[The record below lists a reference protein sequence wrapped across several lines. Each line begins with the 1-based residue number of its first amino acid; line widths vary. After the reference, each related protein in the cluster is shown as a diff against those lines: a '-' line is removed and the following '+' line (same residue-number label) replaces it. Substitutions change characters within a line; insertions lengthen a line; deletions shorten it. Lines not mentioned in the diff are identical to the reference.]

1 VTRVQIVVAAALVAL
16 VAAPGVV
23 RPQET
28 GEPDVSGFLASLRQA
43 LLSGD
48 RDAYAA
54 LASPPGGLDDAR
66 AFADEAV
73 LPDATQV
80 TLRERDRA
88 QLAGSLPGEG
98 FRLMVEVLTEHGRQA
113 RLATWRLD
121 VRLARGAT
129 GQPWRLVGQQRLSV
143 LDGLFRLE
151 LDPTREYTVRNLTIE
166 ATDLWLT
173 MSSGQAFVATAGG
186 GVTALVLRGK
196 GEMRFAPHPQAERT
210 QLRIFSG
217 GDALV
222 TPFDKAFVRINPAT
236 FAERIAPGALT
247 ERSVNPGDLR
257 KGREVF
263 DDFVRKSY
271 TLDLADISQAEWSL
285 LPLGDDVLAEVHTK
299 RFDTLTYTQ
308 AANEP
313 EDISL
318 FDRAKRRNISV
329 YASPEKLKRR
339 GPFFNEDDYTDF
351 DVLDYRINVT
361 IDPHRQW
368 IDGLATLTLRVTAAS
383 ITSLTLRL
391 DEALVVRAVSSPDF
405 GRLMHLRVVG
415 QNNLIVNLPV
425 PLMRDT
431 ELELTVS
438 YAGQLPPQS
447 LEREAISVGQ
457 RQRQVQDFL
466 DVTIPPQEHLVYSNR
481 THWYPRSPVNDYAT
495 ATVRITL
502 PADFDCI
509 ATGLQAVGS
518 PIEIAPTAERKTPL
532 KIYVFV
538 AGRPVRYVSCVISR
552 FVAASAP
559 VEVTPSSTETDGTG
573 QPRGQVAGGL
583 TFQVEANPRQQGR
596 GRDLV
601 GTATAIL
608 QFYMTLMGD
617 APYPGFTLAL
627 TESNL
632 PGGHSPAYFAILNQP
647 MPTTPFRWR
656 NDPVSFNNFPSFFLA
671 HEIAHQWWGQGVGWQ
686 NYHEQWLSE
695 GLAQYFA
702 ALYAEHERG
711 EGTLDNLMRQMRTW
725 SLRYS
730 DQGPIYLGYRLG
742 HVKGDSRVFRA
753 LVYNKA
759 AEVLHMLRRL
769 VGDEA
774 FFNGLRR
781 FYADFKY
788 RKAGSDDLRQ
798 AMEAASGRPLDRF
811 FDQWIYGSNLPR
823 VRFSSREHNTKGA
836 DGRSVTIR
844 FEQQGE
850 PFDLPVTVT
859 LVFESGETR
868 DVLVK
873 LTDKVTELT
882 LPLKGRLREVE
893 VNRDNAA
900 LAKFDD

>member
-1 VTRVQIVVAAALVAL
+1 MVVAAVVVAV
-16 VAAPGVV
+16 VAAPVLV

-28 GEPDVSGFLASLRQA
+28 GEADLSGFLTALQEA

-48 RDAYAA
+48 RAAYAA
-54 LASPPGGLDDAR
+54 LAAPPAGAADA
-66 AFADEAV
+66 AGFAEEAM
-73 LPDATQV
+73 LPGATQV
-80 TLRERDRA
+80 TLRERDRTP
-88 QLAGSLPGEG
+88 LAGSLPGEG
-98 FRLMVEVLTEHGRQA
+98 FRLMVEILTERGRQA

-129 GQPWRLVGQQRLSV
+129 GQPWRLVDQERLSV

-151 LDPTREYTVRNLTIE
+151 IDPTREFTVRDLVIE
-166 ATDLWLT
+166 STDLWLT
-173 MSSGQAFVATAGG
+173 MSSGHAFVATAGG
-186 GVTALVLRGK
+186 GVTVLVLRGK

-210 QLRIFSG
+210 QLRIFG
-217 GDALV
+217 GADALV
-222 TPFDKAFVRINPAT
+222 TPFDEAFVRISPAT
-236 FAERIAPGALT
+236 FDRRVAPGALT
-247 ERSVNPGDLR
+247 ERSVNAGDLR
-257 KGREVF
+257 KAREVF

-271 TLDLADISQAEWSL
+271 TLDLADISQGEWSL
-285 LPLGDDVLAEVHTK
+285 LPLGDDLLAEVHTK
-299 RFDTLTYTQ
+299 KFDTLTYTQ
-308 AANEP
+308 SSNEP

-318 FDRAKRRNISV
+318 FNRAKRRNISV
-329 YASPEKLKRR
+329 YASPEKLERR
-339 GPFFNEDDYTDF
+339 GPFFNEDDYADF
-351 DVLDYRINVT
+351 DVLDYKISAT
-361 IDPHRQW
+361 IDPRRQW
-368 IDGLATLTLRVTAAS
+368 IDGLATLTLRVTGDS
-383 ITSLTLRL
+383 ISSVTLRL
-391 DEALVVRAVSSPDF
+391 DEALTVRAVSSPGF

-415 QNNLIVNLPV
+415 QNNLVVNLPSV
-425 PLMRDT
+425 LVRDT
-431 ELELTVS
+431 EFELTVS
-438 YAGQLPPQS
+438 YAGHLPPQS
-447 LEREAISVGQ
+447 LEREAIYVQ
-457 RQRQVQDFL
+457 QEQQVQDFQ

-481 THWYPRSPVNDYAT
+481 THWYPRSPVSDYAT

-502 PADFDCI
+502 PADFDCV

-518 PIEIAPTAERKTPL
+518 PIELAPTAERKTPL
-532 KIYVFV
+532 KIYVFI

-552 FVAASAP
+552 FVAVGAP
-559 VEVTPSSTETDGTG
+559 VEVPPPSTETDGADQTV
-573 QPRGQVAGGL
+573 GQVPGGV
-583 TFQVEANPRQQGR
+583 TFQVQANPRQQGR
-596 GRDLV
+596 ARDLT

-617 APYPGFTLAL
+617 APYPSFTLAL

-647 MPTTPFRWR
+647 MPTSPFRWR
-656 NDPVSFNNFPSFFLA
+656 NDPVSFDNFPSFFLA

-702 ALYAEHERG
+702 ALYAEHDRG
-711 EGTLDNLMRQMRTW
+711 EGTLDNLLRQMRTW
-725 SLRYS
+725 SLRFS

-774 FFNGLRR
+774 FFTGLRR
-781 FYADFKY
+781 FYAEFKY

-798 AMEAASGRPLDRF
+798 AMEAASGRPLGRF
-811 FDQWIYGSNLPR
+811 FEQWIYESALPR
-823 VRFSSREHNTKGA
+823 VRFSSREHDTEGT
-836 DGRSVTIR
+836 DGGSVTLR

-850 PFDLPVTVT
+850 TFDLPVTVT

-882 LPLKGRLREVE
+882 VPLEGRLREVE
-893 VNRDNAA
+893 VNQDNAA
-900 LAKFDD
+900 LAEFDG